1 MIKSLGGNDM
11 KKLILLLMIMLFSIA
26 GIPDVHSYSLIIIP
40 HQGSLDV
47 SGSPATVSVDIVFHP
62 DSGTQFGNWAFNLY
76 YDNPELTWNSSLT
89 TAGTIPSPLVTALL
103 GGSFENTPGLIE
115 NFSGLLSPPNATA
128 PNISNDITLATVV
141 FDINTAAAD
150 GNDDVLLDKNNKI
163 HFLLNGTPVPTSAI
177 TVVAGVDYDGDG
189 IFDDG
194 DGSGNAGDNRCTG
207 GNANSCDDNYYLSSN
222 AGQPD

>member
-40 HQGSLDV
+40 HRDSLDV
-47 SGSPATVSVDIVFHP
+47 SGSPATVSFDIVFH
-62 DSGTQFGNWAFNLY
+62 
-76 YDNPELTWNSSLT
+76 
-89 TAGTIPSPLVTALL
+89 
-103 GGSFENTPGLIE
+103 
-115 NFSGLLSPPNATA
+115 GLLSPPNATA

-222 AGQPD
+222 AGQPDKDNDGYGNVCDCDLDNDGVVGFNDYSILGNAWGSNSTTSNWNPDADFDSDGVVGFHD